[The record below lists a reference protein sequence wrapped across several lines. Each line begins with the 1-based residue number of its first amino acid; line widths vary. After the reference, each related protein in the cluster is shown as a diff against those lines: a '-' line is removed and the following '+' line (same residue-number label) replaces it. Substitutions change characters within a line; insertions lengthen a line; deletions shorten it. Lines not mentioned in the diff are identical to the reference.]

1 MGSTKKSIVFI
12 SHSRLNKVIM
22 NDYAIDKMLEKHNLQ
37 YWDLSQVVRP
47 CDYEVID
54 EVTGDYIKVVDDI
67 AEFELML
74 NRLDDSTILITDLNH
89 NYIFRAIFKLLKK
102 YTFTLI
108 HLDLVTIGPYWAAKK
123 TFYSRL
129 RNLFRDP
136 IRYLRLIATM
146 VYMAYL
152 GKTGKLRNFD
162 YQFSRGEKNHKSEK
176 NIANKSIA
184 INSPDY
190 DSFLKQLSEPIQYSV
205 GESEYAVFLD
215 VYLPY
220 HADHAVIGV
229 PYLKDPNSYF
239 TSMNTLFTAVE
250 KKYAVKVIIA
260 AHPSAGYHGG
270 EFEGRQIIQGK
281 TNRLVKS
288 SKFVISHF
296 SNSMSYAVLYGKPC
310 LFCYT
315 DEMFELYHHSLL
327 HHQNCYAAYL
337 GASTYNISELL
348 KEELP
353 DLSQFH
359 SSLHYQS
366 FIDDFLTSEA
376 SKDRQSSDII
386 ISFIDSI
393 SSD

>member
-1 MGSTKKSIVFI
+1 MAKIIKSIVFI
-12 SHSRLNKVIM
+12 SHSRLNKQIM
-22 NDYAIDKMLEKHNLQ
+22 HDYAIDKMLEKYNLQ

-47 CDYEVID
+47 CAYEVIG
-54 EVTGDYIKVVDDI
+54 EVTGDYIKTVVDI

-89 NYIFRAIFKLLKK
+89 NYIFRSIFKLLKK

-108 HLDLVTIGPYWAAKK
+108 NLDLVTIGPYRAAKK
-123 TFYSRL
+123 TYYSRL
-129 RNLFRDP
+129 RNMFRDP
-136 IRYLRLIATM
+136 IRYLHLILSM
-146 VYMAYL
+146 VHMAYL
-152 GKTGKLRNFD
+152 AKTGKLRNFD
-162 YQFSRGEKNHKSEK
+162 YQFCRGEESYKSHK
-176 NIANKSIA
+176 IHANKSIA

-190 DSFLKQLSEPIQYSV
+190 DSFLKESSKSTQYSV

-220 HADHAVIGV
+220 HADHAVMGL

-239 TSMNTLFTAVE
+239 SSMNALFTAVQ

-281 TNRLVKS
+281 TDSLVKG
-288 SKFVISHF
+288 SKFVISHH
-296 SNSMSYAVLYGKPC
+296 SSSLAYAVLYGKPC

-327 HHQNCYAAYL
+327 HHQNCYASYL
-337 GASTYNISELL
+337 GVSTYNISELL

-353 DLSQFH
+353 DLSRFH

-366 FIDDFLTSEA
+366 FVDDFLTSGS
-376 SKDRQSSDII
+376 SKDRVSSDII
-386 ISFIDSI
+386 ISFIESL
-393 SSD
+393 

>member
-1 MGSTKKSIVFI
+1 MGKTKKSIVFI
-12 SHSRLNKVIM
+12 SHSRLNKRIM
-22 NDYAIDKMLEKHNLQ
+22 HDYAIDKMLEKYNLQ
-37 YWDLSQVVRP
+37 YWDISQVVRP
-47 CDYEVID
+47 CAYDVIGEVK
-54 EVTGDYIKVVDDI
+54 GDYIKIVVDI
-67 AEFELML
+67 AEFKLML

-89 NYIFRAIFKLLKK
+89 NYIFRSIFKLLKK

-108 HLDLVTIGPYWAAKK
+108 NLDLVTIGPYWAAKK

-162 YQFSRGEKNHKSEK
+162 YQFSRGEANHKSK
-176 NIANKSIA
+176 KISVNKSIA

-190 DSFLKQLSEPIQYSV
+190 DSFLKEGSESIQYSV
-205 GESEYAVFLD
+205 GEAEYAVFLD

-220 HADHAVIGV
+220 HADHAVVGW

-239 TSMNTLFTAVE
+239 SSMNTLFTAVE
-250 KKYAVKVIIA
+250 KKYGVKVIIA
-260 AHPSAGYHGG
+260 AHPTAGYHGG

-281 TNRLVKS
+281 TNSLVRS
-288 SKFVISHF
+288 SKFVISHH
-296 SNSMSYAVLYGKPC
+296 SNSLAYAVLYGKPC

-315 DEMFELYHHSLL
+315 DEMFELYHNSLL

-353 DLSQFH
+353 DLSRWH
-359 SSLHYQS
+359 SSTHYQR
-366 FIDDFLTSEA
+366 FVDDFLTSVA

-393 SSD
+393 SSN